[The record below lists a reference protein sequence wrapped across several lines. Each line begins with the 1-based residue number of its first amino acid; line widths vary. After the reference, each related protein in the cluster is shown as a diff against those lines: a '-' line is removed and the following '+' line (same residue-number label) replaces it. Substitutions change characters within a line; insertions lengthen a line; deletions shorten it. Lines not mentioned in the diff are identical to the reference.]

1 MKKQQTGGTIIGFI
15 VGVIVGLGAALA
27 VAVYVTRVPVPFL
40 NKGGG
45 RTADMDAAE
54 SQKNKNWDPNSPL
67 YGKNPARP
75 TTPAV
80 AAAASAS
87 ASASAPAPA
96 PDVRAAASAPK
107 AAASKPE
114 AAKAESKPGADPLGD
129 LAVAKAAAKGSVDPF
144 DYFVQAGAFRTQADA
159 DAQRAKLAMM
169 GWEARVSEREQNGR
183 AVFRVRVGPFTKRD
197 DAEQLKEKLDG
208 AGVESALVRVQR

>member
-1 MKKQQTGGTIIGFI
+1 MKKQQTGGTIVGFI

-27 VAVYVTRVPVPFL
+27 VAVYVTKVPVPFL
-40 NKGGG
+40 NKGNG
-45 RTADMDAAE
+45 RGVDMDAAE
-54 SQKNKNWDPNSPL
+54 TQKNKNWDPNSPL

-75 TTPAV
+75 AAPPAV
-80 AAAASAS
+80 AASAPTPAAV
-87 ASASAPAPA
+87 ASAPAPK
-96 PDVRAAASAPK
+96 P
-107 AAASKPE
+107 AASKPE
-114 AAKAESKPGADPLGD
+114 AKAETKPGADPLGD
-129 LAVAKAAAKGSVDPF
+129 LAVAKAAAKGNLDPF

-159 DAQRAKLAMM
+159 DAQRAKLAML

-208 AGVESALVRVQR
+208 AGLESALVRVQR